1 MEENRS
7 RDAQKAFVDSVN
19 TLIDKKIKSNNTTT
33 SKIGV
38 VQGVPSG
45 FSVDVKVGEN
55 SYLCSIPEHLHTWI
69 FEGDVVTI
77 QDLYNNGQNRVI
89 VSKQGSI
96 YDDEVNLLYDSNTK
110 LDEEQYLVYTYDMV
124 KNIEEG
130 QTVTLTWEGSA
141 PVGQS
146 FSWYNSNGNISM
158 KSVKSDS
165 EDIKVYQT
173 TFKWKRQVVSGDKT
187 ITDSDPQRLLLY
199 NFPNNTTSMKINWV
213 KLVEGDKSSLQWKQA
228 PLNKVYMQEHVRKL
242 VDKNQEF
249 NIKHNIGATTVF
261 VKAYDYKTKEPLDFT
276 FEYIDGNEI
285 KIMFTEKLKDTA
297 EVRIMG

>member
-1 MEENRS
+1 MEENGS
-7 RDAQKAFVDSVN
+7 RNAQKAFVDSVN

-33 SKIGV
+33 SKIGI

-69 FEGDVVTI
+69 FEGDIVTI

-96 YDDEVNLLYDSNTK
+96 YDDEVNLLYDSDTK
-110 LDEEQYLVYTYDMV
+110 IDESQYLIYAYDMV

-141 PVGQS
+141 PIGQS
-146 FSWYNSNGNISM
+146 FSWYNSNGNIS
-158 KSVKSDS
+158 VTGVVSDS
-165 EDIKVYQT
+165 EDYKVYQT
-173 TFKWKRQVVSGDKT
+173 TFKWKRKVVSGDNT
-187 ITDSDPQRLLLY
+187 FIDNDPQRLLLY
-199 NFPNNTTSMKINWV
+199 NIPNNTTSMKINWV

-228 PLNKVYMQEHVRKL
+228 PLNKMYMQEHVRKL
-242 VDKNQEF
+242 VDKSQEF
-249 NIKHNIGATTVF
+249 NIKHNIGTTIVF
-261 VKAYDYKTKEPLDFT
+261 VKAYDYKTKEPLNFT

-285 KIMFTEKLKDTA
+285 KIMFTEILTDTA

>member
-1 MEENRS
+1 MEENGS
-7 RDAQKAFVDSVN
+7 RNAQKAFVDSVN

-33 SKIGV
+33 SKIGI
-38 VQGVPSG
+38 VQGIPSG

-96 YDDEVNLLYDSNTK
+96 YDDEVNLLYDSDTK
-110 LDEEQYLVYTYDMV
+110 VDESQYLIYAYDMV

-141 PVGQS
+141 PIGQS
-146 FSWYNSNGNISM
+146 FGWYNSNWYISVALV
-158 KSVKSDS
+158 SSDS
-165 EDIKVYQT
+165 ENTKVYQS
-173 TFKWKRQVVSGDKT
+173 TFKWRRSFVNGDKT
-187 ITDSDPQRLLLY
+187 HKDRDPQSLLLY
-199 NFPNNTTSMKINWV
+199 NIPNNTTSMKINWV
-213 KLVEGDKSSLQWKQA
+213 KLVEGDKSSLQWKPA
-228 PLNKVYMQEHVRKL
+228 PLSKVYMQEHVRKL
-242 VDKNQEF
+242 VDKSQEF
-249 NIKHNIGATTVF
+249 NIKHNIGTTTVF

-285 KIMFTEKLKDTA
+285 KITFTENLKSTA

>member
-7 RDAQKAFVDSVN
+7 HDAQKAFVDSVN

-33 SKIGV
+33 SKVGI

-89 VSKQGSI
+89 ISKQGSI

-110 LDEEQYLVYTYDMV
+110 LDKEQYLVYAYDMV

-141 PVGQS
+141 PIGQR
-146 FSWYNSNGNISM
+146 FGWYNSNGNISVS
-158 KSVKSDS
+158 SVSSDS
-165 EDIKVYQT
+165 ENTKVYQA
-173 TFKWKRQVVSGDKT
+173 TFKWKRKIVSGDST
-187 ITDSDPQRLLLY
+187 FTDSDPQRLLLY
-199 NFPNNTTSMKINWV
+199 NLPNNTASMKINWV

-242 VDKNQEF
+242 VLKNKEF

-261 VKAYDYKTKEPLDFT
+261 VKAYDYQTKEPLNFT
-276 FEYIDGNEI
+276 FEYVDGNEI
-285 KIMFTEKLKDTA
+285 KITFTENLKDIA

>member
-1 MEENRS
+1 MEENGS
-7 RDAQKAFVDSVN
+7 RNAQKAFVDSVN

-33 SKIGV
+33 SKIGI
-38 VQGVPSG
+38 VQGIPSG

-69 FEGDVVTI
+69 FEGDIVTI

-96 YDDEVNLLYDSNTK
+96 YDDEVNLLYDSDTK
-110 LDEEQYLVYTYDMV
+110 TDESQYLIYAYDMV

-141 PVGQS
+141 PIGQS
-146 FSWYNSNGNISM
+146 FGWYNSNWYISVAHV
-158 KSVKSDS
+158 SSDS
-165 EDIKVYQT
+165 ENAKVYQS
-173 TFKWKRQVVSGDKT
+173 TFKWRRSFVSGDKT
-187 ITDSDPQRLLLY
+187 FTDSDPQRLLLY
-199 NFPNNTTSMKINWV
+199 NMPNNTTSMKINWV

-249 NIKHNIGATTVF
+249 DIKHNIGATTVF
-261 VKAYDYKTKEPLDFT
+261 VKAYDYQTKEPLSFT
-276 FEYIDGNEI
+276 FEYVDGNEI
-285 KIMFTEKLKDTA
+285 KITFTENLKDTA

>member
-1 MEENRS
+1 MEENGS
-7 RDAQKAFVDSVN
+7 RNAQKAFVDSVN

-33 SKIGV
+33 SKIGI

-110 LDEEQYLVYTYDMV
+110 IGTTSYLAYTYDMV
-124 KNIEEG
+124 KNIDDG

-141 PVGQS
+141 PIGQT
-146 FSWYNSNGNISM
+146 FRWYNSTGYIS
-158 KSVKSDS
+158 VGGAKSDS
-165 EDIKVYQT
+165 ENIKVYQT
-173 TFKWKRQVVSGDKT
+173 TFKWRRKVVSGDST
-187 ITDSDPQRLLLY
+187 FTDSDPQRLLLY
-199 NFPNNTTSMKINWV
+199 NLPNNTTSMKINWV

-242 VDKNQEF
+242 VLKNKEF

-276 FEYIDGNEI
+276 FEYIDGNEV
-285 KIMFTEKLKDTA
+285 KITFTENLKATA

>member
-38 VQGVPSG
+38 VQGIPSG

>member
-33 SKIGV
+33 SKIGI
-38 VQGVPSG
+38 VQGIPSG

-110 LDEEQYLVYTYDMV
+110 LDEEQYLVYT
-124 KNIEEG
+124 
-130 QTVTLTWEGSA
+130 
-141 PVGQS
+141 
-146 FSWYNSNGNISM
+146 
-158 KSVKSDS
+158 
-165 EDIKVYQT
+165 
-173 TFKWKRQVVSGDKT
+173 
-187 ITDSDPQRLLLY
+187 
-199 NFPNNTTSMKINWV
+199 
-213 KLVEGDKSSLQWKQA
+213 
-228 PLNKVYMQEHVRKL
+228 
-242 VDKNQEF
+242 
-249 NIKHNIGATTVF
+249 
-261 VKAYDYKTKEPLDFT
+261 
-276 FEYIDGNEI
+276 
-285 KIMFTEKLKDTA
+285 
-297 EVRIMG
+297 

>member
-33 SKIGV
+33 SKIGI
-38 VQGVPSG
+38 VQGIPSG
-45 FSVDVKVGEN
+45 FAVDVKVGEN

-110 LDEEQYLVYTYDMV
+110 IGTTSYLAYTYDMV
-124 KNIEEG
+124 KNIDDG

-141 PVGQS
+141 PIGQR
-146 FSWYNSNGNISM
+146 FGWYNSNGNISVG
-158 KSVKSDS
+158 STKSDS
-165 EDIKVYQT
+165 EDVKVYQT
-173 TFKWKRQVVSGDKT
+173 TFKWKRQVVSGDET
-187 ITDSDPQRLLLY
+187 ITDQDPQRLLLY
-199 NFPNNTTSMKINWV
+199 NLPNNTTSMKVNWV

-242 VDKNQEF
+242 VNRNKVF
-249 NIKHNIGATTVF
+249 NIKHNIGTTTVF
-261 VKAYDYKTKEPLDFT
+261 VKAYDYQTKEPLSFT
-276 FEYIDGNEI
+276 FEYVDGNEI
-285 KIMFTEKLKDTA
+285 KITFTENLKATA

>member
-1 MEENRS
+1 MEENGS
-7 RDAQKAFVDSVN
+7 RNAQKAFVDSVN

-33 SKIGV
+33 SKIGI
-38 VQGVPSG
+38 VQGIPSG

-69 FEGDVVTI
+69 FEGDIVTV

-96 YDDEVNLLYDSNTK
+96 YDDEVNLLYDSDTK
-110 LDEEQYLVYTYDMV
+110 PDPTPYLIYAYDMA

-141 PVGQS
+141 PIGQY
-146 FSWYNSNGNISM
+146 FSWYNSHGSL
-158 KSVKSDS
+158 SVLRVKSDS
-165 EDIKVYQT
+165 EEDRVYQT
-173 TFKWKRQVVSGDKT
+173 TFKWKRQIVIGDKT
-187 ITDSDPQRLLLY
+187 VTDNDPQRLVLY
-199 NFPNNTTSMKINWV
+199 NVPNNDTSMKINWV

-242 VDKNQEF
+242 VLKNQEF

-285 KIMFTEKLKDTA
+285 KIMFTENLKATA

>member
-33 SKIGV
+33 SKIGI

-110 LDEEQYLVYTYDMV
+110 IGTTSYLAYTYDMV

-141 PVGQS
+141 PIGQR
-146 FSWYNSNGNISM
+146 FGWYNSNGNIS
-158 KSVKSDS
+158 VGGAKSDS
-165 EDIKVYQT
+165 EDVKVYQT
-173 TFKWKRQVVSGDKT
+173 TFKWRRKIVSGDST
-187 ITDSDPQRLLLY
+187 FTDSDPQRLLLY
-199 NFPNNTTSMKINWV
+199 NLPNNTTSMKINWV

-242 VDKNQEF
+242 VNRNKEF

-261 VKAYDYKTKEPLDFT
+261 VKAYDYQTKEPLSFT
-276 FEYIDGNEI
+276 FEYVDGNEI
-285 KIMFTEKLKDTA
+285 KITFTENLKATA

>member
-33 SKIGV
+33 SKIGI

-110 LDEEQYLVYTYDMV
+110 IGTTSYLAYTYDMV

-141 PVGQS
+141 PIGQT
-146 FSWYNSNGNISM
+146 FRWYNSTGYISVGSA
-158 KSVKSDS
+158 KSES

-173 TFKWKRQVVSGDKT
+173 TFKWRRSVVSGDKT
-187 ITDSDPQRLLLY
+187 YTDQDPQRLLLY
-199 NFPNNTTSMKINWV
+199 NIPNNTTSMKINWV
-213 KLVEGDKSSLQWKQA
+213 KLVEGDKSSLQWKQT

-242 VDKNQEF
+242 VNRNKEF
-249 NIKHNIGATTVF
+249 NIKHNIGTTTVF
-261 VKAYDYKTKEPLDFT
+261 VKAYDYQTKEPLSFT
-276 FEYIDGNEI
+276 FEYVDGNEI
-285 KIMFTEKLKDTA
+285 KITFTENLKATA

>member
-33 SKIGV
+33 SKIGI
-38 VQGVPSG
+38 VQGIPSG

-110 LDEEQYLVYTYDMV
+110 TDESQYLIYTYDMV
-124 KNIEEG
+124 KNIDDG

-141 PVGQS
+141 PIGQS

-158 KSVKSDS
+158 RSAKSDS

-173 TFKWKRQVVSGDKT
+173 TFKWKRQVISGDKT

-242 VDKNQEF
+242 ADKNQEF
-249 NIKHNIGATTVF
+249 DIKHNIGATTVF

-276 FEYIDGNEI
+276 FEYVDGNEI

>member
-1 MEENRS
+1 MEENGS
-7 RDAQKAFVDSVN
+7 RNAQKAFVDSVN

-33 SKIGV
+33 SKIGI

-110 LDEEQYLVYTYDMV
+110 IGTTSYLAYTYDMV
-124 KNIEEG
+124 KNIDDG

-141 PVGQS
+141 PIGQT
-146 FSWYNSNGNISM
+146 FRWYNSTGYIS
-158 KSVKSDS
+158 VGGAKSDS
-165 EDIKVYQT
+165 ENIKVYQT
-173 TFKWKRQVVSGDKT
+173 TFKWRRKVVSGDST
-187 ITDSDPQRLLLY
+187 FTDSDPQRLLLY
-199 NFPNNTTSMKINWV
+199 NLPNNTTSMKINWV

-242 VDKNQEF
+242 VLKNKEF
-249 NIKHNIGATTVF
+249 NIKHNIGTTTVF
-261 VKAYDYKTKEPLDFT
+261 VKAYDYQTKEPLSFT
-276 FEYIDGNEI
+276 FEYVDGNEI
-285 KIMFTEKLKDTA
+285 KITFTENLKATA

>member
-33 SKIGV
+33 SKIGI
-38 VQGVPSG
+38 VQGIPSG

-96 YDDEVNLLYDSNTK
+96 YDDEVNLLYDSDTK
-110 LDEEQYLVYTYDMV
+110 LDEEQYRVYAYDMV

-141 PVGQS
+141 PIGQR
-146 FSWYNSNGNISM
+146 FSWYNSNGNIFILGT
-158 KSVKSDS
+158 KSDS
-165 EDIKVYQT
+165 DVTKVYQE
-173 TFKWKRQVVSGDKT
+173 TFKWKRQTVIEGKV
-187 ITDSDPQRLLLY
+187 ITDNDPQRLLVY
-199 NFPNNTTSMKINWV
+199 NAPNNTTSMKINWV

-249 NIKHNIGATTVF
+249 DIKHNIGATTVF

-276 FEYIDGNEI
+276 FEYVDGNEI
-285 KIMFTEKLKDTA
+285 KITFTEKLKDTA

>member
-1 MEENRS
+1 MEENGS
-7 RDAQKAFVDSVN
+7 RNAQKAFVDSVN

-33 SKIGV
+33 SKIGI
-38 VQGVPSG
+38 VQGIPSG

-96 YDDEVNLLYDSNTK
+96 YDDEVNLLYDSDTK
-110 LDEEQYLVYTYDMV
+110 IDESQYQVYVYDMV

-141 PVGQS
+141 PIGQR
-146 FSWYNSNGNISM
+146 FSWYNSNGNIS
-158 KSVKSDS
+158 VGNATSDS
-165 EDIKVYQT
+165 DDYKVYQT
-173 TFKWKRQVVSGDKT
+173 TFKWKRTAVSGVNT
-187 ITDSDPQRLLLY
+187 FTDQDPQRLLLY
-199 NFPNNTTSMKINWV
+199 NIPNNTTSMKINWV

-242 VDKNQEF
+242 ILNNQEF
-249 NIKHNIGATTVF
+249 NIKHNIGTTTVF
-261 VKAYDYKTKEPLDFT
+261 VKAYDYKTKQPLGFT

-285 KIMFTEKLKDTA
+285 KIMFTEILTDTA